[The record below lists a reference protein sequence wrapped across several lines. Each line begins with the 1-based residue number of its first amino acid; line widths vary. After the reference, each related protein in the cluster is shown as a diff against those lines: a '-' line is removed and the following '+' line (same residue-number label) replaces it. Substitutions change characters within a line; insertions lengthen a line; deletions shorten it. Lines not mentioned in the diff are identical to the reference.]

1 MLKLHKKGVT
11 TIAFDD
17 VYLDTHKYAIR
28 YLNKLNIKSTI
39 AVPSAFI
46 GKRFENR
53 RLVGLK
59 ELKDNLKRGHEIAS
73 HTLTHPNLSRLSS
86 KDKSEAISEIAE
98 SKKELEHLLHNKVN
112 SFIFPYINKNQFRSR
127 GGLNLP
133 YLLKT
138 RPYYKS
144 ARLTT
149 NCPCFNKIPV
159 KNPYSIIG
167 FAVMKKHSLSY
178 LKKQID
184 YAEKK
189 KCWLIMVFH
198 LVGKKNTLSYHRPK
212 PYRFFMHIDG
222 FKKLIDYIL
231 SKDVIILT
239 QKEVARRFGHGI

>member
-1 MLKLHKKGVT
+1 MLKLHKKGVI

-17 VYLDTHKYAIR
+17 GYLDTHKYAIR

-46 GKRFENR
+46 GRRFENR

-98 SKKELEHLLHNKVN
+98 SKRKLEHLLHNKVN
-112 SFIFPYINKNQFRSR
+112 SFILPYINKNQSKS
-127 GGLNLP
+127 LKE
-133 YLLKT
+133 KT

-149 NCPCFNKIPV
+149 NSPCFNKIPV

-178 LKKQID
+178 LKKQVD

-212 PYRFFMHIDG
+212 PYRFFTHIDG

-239 QKEVARRFGHGI
+239 QKEAAKRFGHGI

>member
-1 MLKLHKKGVT
+1 MLKSYKKGVI

-17 VYLDTHKYAIR
+17 AYLDTHRHAIR

-53 RLVGLK
+53 PLVGLK
-59 ELKDNLKRGHEIAS
+59 ELKDIIKRGHEIAS
-73 HTLTHPNLSRLSS
+73 HTLTHPNLFRLSS
-86 KDKSEAISEIAE
+86 KDKKVTISEIAE

-112 SFIFPYINKNQFRSR
+112 SFVFPYINKNQSKS
-127 GGLNLP
+127 LKE
-133 YLLKT
+133 KT

-149 NCPCFNKIPV
+149 NSPCFNKILI
-159 KNPYSIIG
+159 KNPYSIVG
-167 FAVMKKHSLSY
+167 FAVMKKHSLFY

-184 YAEKK
+184 YVEKR

-198 LVGKKNTLSYHRPK
+198 LVGKKNTKSFHRPK
-212 PYRFFMHIDG
+212 PYRFFMHIDS

-231 SKDVIILT
+231 SKDVTILT

>member
-1 MLKLHKKGVT
+1 MPRRKKGIVT
-11 TIAFDD
+11 LAFDD
-17 VYLDTHKYAIR
+17 AYLDTYKHAIR

-39 AVPSAFI
+39 AVPSLFI

-53 RLVGLK
+53 PLVGLK

-112 SFIFPYINKNQFRSR
+112 SFIFPYINKNQSKSVKS
-127 GGLNLP
+127 
-133 YLLKT
+133 KT

-149 NCPCFNKIPV
+149 NSPCFNKIPV
-159 KNPYSIIG
+159 KNPYSTIG
-167 FAVMKKHSLSY
+167 FAIMKKHSLFY
-178 LKKQID
+178 LKKQVD

-231 SKDVIILT
+231 SKDIIILT
-239 QKEVARRFGHGI
+239 QKEVARRFDHGI